1 MNHPEKSVE
10 KQTAELQ
17 EFLSIISHDLAAP
30 IRHVRE
36 FSRLLL
42 STLETKTSD
51 QQEYSQFV
59 ETALN
64 TLEKKLAAIT
74 ALSNTGC
81 SEESVV
87 VNEPSPL
94 IEQVSAGVYATF
106 KLPVSLR
113 R

>member
-42 STLETKTSD
+42 STLQTKTSD
-51 QQEYSQFV
+51 QQKYSQFV

-64 TLEKKLAAIT
+64 ILEK
-74 ALSNTGC
+74 N
-81 SEESVV
+81 
-87 VNEPSPL
+87 SPL
-94 IEQVSAGVYATF
+94 SPRFRTLAVLKS
-106 KLPVSLR
+106 P
-113 R
+113 